1 MYSQPDCA
9 WLIVVYGVL
18 TLFITRCCHGFQFIT
33 EPGKKIVSG
42 AQLLTNF
49 SRPAMS
55 NSLCA
60 IYCVT
65 NGDCDLYH
73 FSIVDSTC
81 AIYKEQK
88 GASLKLIADPS
99 WSLGLISQLGCTD
112 VKIDLVMALDAS
124 SSLGQTNFSR
134 TLDFAK
140 DFLYMA
146 NIDGGHTRVGVVV
159 FGSIHS
165 VEFHLN
171 TFSTKADVYNAID
184 GSYYLHTKTNIGAA
198 LKAARTEMFTA
209 ANGDRPD
216 AQNVCLLVTD
226 GVSNYN
232 SVDTIPEAESARA
245 AGIRIYAIAID
256 LLNEDE
262 LDHVVG
268 EPVDERRFD
277 VPDFLSLTDLRRQIY
292 PELCK
297 L

>member
-1 MYSQPDCA
+1 
-9 WLIVVYGVL
+9 
-18 TLFITRCCHGFQFIT
+18 
-33 EPGKKIVSG
+33 
-42 AQLLTNF
+42 
-49 SRPAMS
+49 
-55 NSLCA
+55 
-60 IYCVT
+60 
-65 NGDCDLYH
+65 
-73 FSIVDSTC
+73 
-81 AIYKEQK
+81 
-88 GASLKLIADPS
+88 
-99 WSLGLISQLGCTD
+99 
-112 VKIDLVMALDAS
+112 MALDAS
-124 SSLGQTNFSR
+124 SSLGQTNFDR

-146 NIDGGHTRVGVVV
+146 DIDGGHTRVGVVV

-165 VEFHLN
+165 VEFHLS

-184 GSYYLHTKTNIGAA
+184 GSNYLYTDTNIGAA

-226 GVSNYN
+226 GVSNVDW
-232 SVDTIPEAESARA
+232 VDTIPEAESARA
-245 AGIRIYAIAID
+245 AGIRIYAIAVD

-268 EPVDERRFD
+268 EPVNERRFD
-277 VPDFLSLTDLRRQIY
+277 VPDFVSLTDLRRQIY